1 MQNISKLFS
10 PARMLA
16 SVFLGL
22 IMIGS
27 LLLMIPG
34 AYEGTELAYID
45 ALFTATSAVCVTG
58 LVVLDTGT
66 FYTPLG
72 QTIIMSLIFFGA
84 LGIMTM
90 TTLVFILLGRKIT
103 IRDRLVIREALNQP
117 SFLGLVPLL
126 KAVVQ
131 ISCIFILIGTILLSI
146 RFIPQLG
153 SARGIFFA
161 LFHSI
166 SAFGNAGFDLFG
178 SYDSLTRFPGDY
190 LVNST
195 ILVLFIIG
203 GLGFTVIIELF
214 NLRSARHRFSLH
226 ARMTLIISFVLLI
239 GGTVLVL
246 LLEYNNPETIGIMT
260 TGGKIFSALF
270 TSATS
275 RTAGFSVLETGSL
288 GYSSLLVL
296 MGLMFIGA
304 SPTSTGGGVKT
315 TTFGVTLIT
324 LISMVRGRREPVV
337 FLRRFPSY
345 HVMKAVS
352 IIFAAAALVFVSTF
366 LLTIFESRDFLSLLF
381 EAFSAF
387 GTVGLSTGITPELG
401 APAKVI
407 LIVTMYAGRIG
418 PVTLLVALA
427 RKQTKDDVLKYPEEP
442 LLIG

>member
-366 LLTIFESRDFLSLLF
+366 LLTIFESRDFLPLLF

-401 APAKVI
+401 APGKVI

>member
-401 APAKVI
+401 APGKVI